1 MSSFREHQRQQTRE
15 RLYQAALALF
25 RERDF
30 EDVSVDEITEKAGT
44 AKGTFFN
51 HFPTKDH
58 VLAQFHSELVGWILS
73 RVEDREFDSCEQA
86 ITTCVLTFPDW
97 PLGDRKIAESMVR
110 RVFTSPI
117 MSGSD
122 ARNSQRFMEWFAH
135 HVDRG
140 IESGELKAELER
152 DTMLGMIAAVLSS
165 TLNSWALGAPF
176 DLRDELG
183 RRIRFVFDAA
193 RA

>member
-1 MSSFREHQRQQTRE
+1 MSSLRELQLQQTRE
-15 RLYQAALALF
+15 RLYEAALALF

-30 EDVSVDEITEKAGT
+30 EDVSVDEITAKAGT

-58 VLAQFHSELVGWILS
+58 VLAEFHSELVGWILS
-73 RVEDREFDSCEQA
+73 QVEDRDFDTCEEA
-86 ITTCVLTFPDW
+86 ITACVLTFPGW

-140 IESGELKAELER
+140 IATGELKVGLER
-152 DTMLGMIAAVLSS
+152 NTMLAMIAAVLSS
-165 TLNSWALGAPF
+165 TLNSWALGAQF
-176 DLRDELG
+176 DLREELG